1 MRILRL
7 FGIKQKK
14 QKKPKPSSRHVGYLQ
29 QHGISLVFD
38 VGASHGQYAADI
50 RSQGYCGR
58 IVSFEPLPAAHTAL
72 TVNAADD
79 PDWIVHER
87 VALGSAHG
95 SVQVNVAG
103 NSFSSSILPM
113 LDMHADA
120 APDSVY
126 IGAIQAPLVTLDSVT
141 DIYVKPGDRVFL
153 KIDTQGFEHE
163 VLAGAETLLTQ
174 LAGVQVELSNV
185 ALYDGQMLT
194 RHFIDY
200 FDDRGFSLWN
210 MIPCFV
216 DQASGRVW
224 QFDAIFFRNN

>member
-1 MRILRL
+1 MGVLRL
-7 FGIKQKK
+7 FGIKRKK
-14 QKKPKPSSRHVGYLQ
+14 QKKPKPTSRHVGYLQ
-29 QHGISLVFD
+29 QHGINLVFD

-50 RSQGYCGR
+50 RSQGYGGR
-58 IVSFEPLPAAHTAL
+58 IVSFEPLPDAHAIL
-72 TVNAADD
+72 TVNASHD

-87 VALGSAHG
+87 VALGSAPG

-103 NSFSSSILPM
+103 NSVSSSVLPM
-113 LDMHADA
+113 LNMHADA

-126 IGAIQAPLVTLDSVT
+126 VGAIEAPLVTLDSVLGL
-141 DIYVKPGDRVFL
+141 YVKPGDRVFL

-163 VLAGAETLLTQ
+163 VLEGAEKLMPHV
-174 LAGVQVELSNV
+174 AGVQIELSNV
-185 ALYDGQMLT
+185 PLYGGQKLN

-200 FDDRGFSLWN
+200 FYDRGFSLWN

-216 DQASGRVW
+216 DQATGRVW